1 MLRDLSS
8 RLSNRFVPTL
18 TLACLV
24 SIMGIG
30 CGDQSMS
37 VGLAAL
43 GITTP
48 GVVVD
53 LGSGFTRSTS
63 VTLTVTPPVASVPVT
78 MCVSN
83 TSTCTFIPFASSK
96 RWLLTPGDGTKT
108 VSVTLQDRLGIQT
121 PFQATVDLDAT
132 APVAGTLT
140 ATPSDSLVSLSW
152 DAATDALSGIQGYRL
167 LMSTTTTPTSCNNGQ
182 PIYQGPDT
190 SYQHTNV
197 WNGGNYGYRVCPI
210 DLAGNTGIGATAQAR
225 PAPEYDPPTGTVVI
239 NTGDLLTRLHTV
251 TLDLDAADASPITS
265 VCISQTPTCTS
276 WAPYATTKT
285 WTLRGPNGLVTINV
299 WFRDS
304 FGNTSAA
311 PTSATIT
318 LDTLAPSRSTITT
331 IPGRDGIDVSWTAAT
346 DINGVAS
353 YTLVWMAG
361 TLAPA
366 SCSAGTV
373 AYMGTDLMYFDAV
386 GPSGY
391 RSYRLCATD
400 EAGNVNVGAVK
411 TVVQPI
417 STLVQQSNIFSITA
431 TSAGLFL
438 GSAGDPSA
446 SRHTLISS
454 GELRSWTAGLSRVE
468 LMQAVHEHILQTVSR
483 SRDPLS
489 AWDVVNAAI
498 DDDTL
503 QLRAGIHATLGVS
516 GLAQVF
522 KWVEEADPGVELYYS
537 DYGIE
542 GSSAKTAAVQRLV
555 QALIDH
561 GARIDGIGT
570 QADRSV
576 PGL

>member
-1 MLRDLSS
+1 MLRDSLS
-8 RLSNRFVPTL
+8 RLANRFVPTL
-18 TLACLV
+18 VVGCLAGV
-24 SIMGIG
+24 GG
-30 CGDQSMS
+30 CGDQTMS
-37 VGLAAL
+37 VALAAL

-63 VTLTVTPPVASVPVT
+63 VTLTVTPPIESAPVT

-83 TSTCTFIPFASSK
+83 TSTCTFIPFASTK

-121 PFQATVDLDAT
+121 PFQASVDLDAT

-182 PIYQGPDT
+182 LIYQGTDT
-190 SYQHTNV
+190 AFQHTNV

-210 DLAGNTGIGATAQAR
+210 DLAGNIGVGATAQAR

-239 NTGDLLTRLHTV
+239 NAGDLLTRLHTV
-251 TLDLDAADASPITS
+251 TLELDAADASPITS
-265 VCISQTPTCTS
+265 FCVSQTSTCTS
-276 WAPYATTKT
+276 WMPWTTTKP
-285 WTLRGPNGLVTINV
+285 WTLRGPNGLITINV
-299 WFRDS
+299 WFRDN
-304 FGNTSAA
+304 FGNASAA
-311 PTSATIT
+311 PMSATIT

-366 SCSAGTV
+366 SCSVGTV
-373 AYMGTDLMYFDAV
+373 AYMGTDLTYFDPV

-400 EAGNVNVGAVK
+400 EAGNTNVGAVK
-411 TVVQPI
+411 TVVQPV
-417 STLVQQSNIFSITA
+417 STVVQQSNIFSITA
-431 TSAGLFL
+431 ESARLSVG
-438 GSAGDPSA
+438 GAANSSAA
-446 SRHTLISS
+446 RHRLISS
-454 GELRSWTAGLSRVE
+454 GELPSWTAGLSRAE
-468 LMQAVHEHILQTVSR
+468 FMQALHEHIRQTVGR
-483 SRDPLS
+483 SRDPLT

-516 GLAQVF
+516 GLAQVY
-522 KWVEEADPGVELYYS
+522 KWVEEADPGVQLYYS
-537 DYGIE
+537 DYGVE
-542 GSSAKTAAVQRLV
+542 GSSAKADAVYRLV
-555 QALIDH
+555 QDLIEQ

-570 QADRSV
+570 QAER
-576 PGL
+576 GLRGL